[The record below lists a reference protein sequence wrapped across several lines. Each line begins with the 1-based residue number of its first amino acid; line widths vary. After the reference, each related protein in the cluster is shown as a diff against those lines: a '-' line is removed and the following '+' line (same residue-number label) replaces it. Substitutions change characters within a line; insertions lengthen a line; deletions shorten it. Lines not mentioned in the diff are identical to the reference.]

1 MEASRMANQSAQAT
15 RKQLIEDA
23 RAAALAGNWAEA
35 ITVNQ
40 AIVERTPRD
49 ADAYNRMGRAYLEQ
63 HDYAAAT
70 DAYTQAL
77 KNDKANII
85 ARRNLQRLE
94 LLRKSTGDTTLSG
107 ASAPRSAVFIEEVGR
122 TWVDEL
128 LNSLDL
134 EQLALVS
141 PGEQLQLEN
150 VDGRLFVTT
159 AKGKRLGEI
168 ESKTAERVIMLMANG
183 NQYEVYALGISSRSL
198 RVILREVYR
207 DLRNGA
213 LVSFPRQ
220 VSATRAYLRERDSL
234 RARDESEFI
243 LLDDD
248 DDHDDD
254 AQLDTSDDDDASDN
268 ESDSFMDDSL
278 PIDDEDSGM

>member
-1 MEASRMANQSAQAT
+1 MSNQTAQAT

-23 RAAALAGNWAEA
+23 RKVALAGNWSEA
-35 ITVNQ
+35 ITINQ
-40 AIVERTPRD
+40 TILERNPRD
-49 ADAYNRMGRAYLEQ
+49 AEAYNRIGRAYLEL
-63 HDYAAAT
+63 HDYNAAI
-70 DAYTQAL
+70 DAYTQSL

-94 LLRKSTGDTTLSG
+94 LLRRASNDAAPSG
-107 ASAPRSAVFIEEVGR
+107 AIAPRSAVFIEEVGR

-128 LNSLDL
+128 HNSLEL

-141 PGEQLQLEN
+141 PGEQLLLEI
-150 VDGRLFVTT
+150 VDGTLFVTT
-159 AKGKRLGEI
+159 TEGQRLGEI
-168 ESKTAERVIMLMANG
+168 DGKTAERVIQLMSNG

-207 DLRNGA
+207 DLRNGS

-220 VSATRAYLRERDSL
+220 VSATRAYQRERDSL

-254 AQLDTSDDDDASDN
+254 SRLDSSDEEDTSDNDSDG
-268 ESDSFMDDSL
+268 FMDDS
-278 PIDDEDSGM
+278 IQIEEEDTGL

>member
-1 MEASRMANQSAQAT
+1 
-15 RKQLIEDA
+15 
-23 RAAALAGNWAEA
+23 
-35 ITVNQ
+35 
-40 AIVERTPRD
+40 
-49 ADAYNRMGRAYLEQ
+49 
-63 HDYAAAT
+63 
-70 DAYTQAL
+70 
-77 KNDKANII
+77 
-85 ARRNLQRLE
+85 
-94 LLRKSTGDTTLSG
+94 
-107 ASAPRSAVFIEEVGR
+107 
-122 TWVDEL
+122 
-128 LNSLDL
+128 
-134 EQLALVS
+134 
-141 PGEQLQLEN
+141 
-150 VDGRLFVTT
+150 
-159 AKGKRLGEI
+159 
-168 ESKTAERVIMLMANG
+168 MANG